1 MKVFIVNWFS
11 AEEYTN
17 ESGVEK
23 IFYNKEK
30 AKAFVD
36 KHQHVVLDEDLENYN
51 YGRMISNRIQEIEIS
66 E

>member
-1 MKVFIVNWFS
+1 MKVYIVNWFS
-11 AEEYTN
+11 AEEYAN

-30 AKAFVD
+30 AENFV
-36 KHQHVVLDEDLENYN
+36 KEHKGVVLDEDLENYN
-51 YGRMISNRIQEIEIS
+51 YGRMISSRIQEIEV

>member
-11 AEEYTN
+11 AEEYVN

-30 AKAFVD
+30 AENFV
-36 KHQHVVLDEDLENYN
+36 KEYKGVVLDEDLEKYEH
-51 YGRMISNRIQEIEIS
+51 GRMISSYIE
-66 E
+66 EREVE

>member
-23 IFYNKEK
+23 VFYNKEK
-30 AKAFVD
+30 AENFV
-36 KHQHVVLDEDLENYN
+36 KEHKGVVLDEDLENYN
-51 YGRMISNRIQEIEIS
+51 YGRMISSRIQEIEV

>member
-11 AEEYTN
+11 AEEYVN

-30 AKAFVD
+30 AENFV
-36 KHQHVVLDEDLENYN
+36 KEHKGVVLDEDLENYN
-51 YGRMISNRIQEIEIS
+51 YGRMISSRIQEIEV